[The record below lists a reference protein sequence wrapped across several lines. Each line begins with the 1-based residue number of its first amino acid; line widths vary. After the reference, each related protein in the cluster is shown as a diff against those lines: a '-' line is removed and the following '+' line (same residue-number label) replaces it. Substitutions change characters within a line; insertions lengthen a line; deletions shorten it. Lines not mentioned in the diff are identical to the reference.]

1 MTERIQH
8 LREAERALKHALSLT
23 ASDHPTKG
31 KQGLNDEWIGLVGL
45 IVNVGLLADKLEQEA
60 GDVEGADV
68 LPDDPNLWHG
78 SARSEQG
85 LCTPSEVARVN
96 ALLNAGPD
104 EPIDLAIG
112 TIVTTAGNPS
122 GRIENCTI
130 VAVDPKAFCKTTI
143 YTVRLPSGAERDYLA
158 GDVFPQEATP

>member
-1 MTERIQH
+1 MTERIQQ

-23 ASDHPTKG
+23 PSDGHVYFILA
-31 KQGLNDEWIGLVGL
+31 GLMVK
-45 IVNVGLLADKLEQEA
+45 VGLLADKLEQEA

-78 SARSEQG
+78 STRSEQG

-104 EPIDLAIG
+104 EPIEE
-112 TIVTTAGNPS
+112 PS
-122 GRIENCTI
+122 
-130 VAVDPKAFCKTTI
+130 
-143 YTVRLPSGAERDYLA
+143 
-158 GDVFPQEATP
+158 